1 MDNIFDKIITEPLR
15 IFFNKLVAFLPT
27 LFSALLV
34 FVFGLIVGLCIR
46 FITGKVLHALRIDD
60 FAERSGIERILLKG
74 GVKDRLS
81 SLLGRILGWIF
92 VIVFLTIALGTLQI
106 HAVEA
111 LVEQFF
117 LYLPNIFISLVIVII
132 GYMLSNFF
140 ARAALI
146 ASVNAGIS
154 AAGLIGRLVRLA
166 VFLFSLMVAFEHLG
180 IGKESIFIAF
190 AIIFGGVVLSLAIA
204 FGLGGKDAAKAYID
218 SRLHGKQE
226 ERDDIE
232 HI

>member
-1 MDNIFDKIITEPLR
+1 MESIFEKVITEPLR
-15 IFFNKLVAFLPT
+15 VFFDKLVAFLPS
-27 LFSALLV
+27 LFSALVV
-34 FVFGLIVGLCIR
+34 FILGLLIGICAKYL
-46 FITGKVLHALRIDD
+46 TGKVLHVLKVDD
-60 FAERSGIERILLKG
+60 FAERSGIERVLLKG

-81 SLLGRILGWIF
+81 SLLGRIFGWIIVLFFLF
-92 VIVFLTIALGTLQI
+92 VALGTLEI
-106 HAVEA
+106 HAVER
-111 LVEQFF
+111 LIEQFF
-117 LYLPNIFISLVIVII
+117 LYLPNIFIALIIVII

-146 ASVNAGIS
+146 ASVNAGLS
-154 AAGLIGRLVRLA
+154 AAGFIGRLVRIS
-166 VFLFSLMVAFEHLG
+166 VFLFSLMVASEHLG

-190 AIIFGGVVLSLAIA
+190 AIIFGGVVLALSIA
-204 FGLGGKDAAKAYID
+204 FGLGGKDAAKEYID